1 MTRLRVFLS
10 RLFGVSNGRKRD
22 AELRTEIDGHINEAT
37 DDYVRQGLSPA
48 DARSAALRRFGGVT
62 QTIEAHRAQ
71 RRFTFFSTLGQ
82 DLRYAIR
89 TLIRAPGFAIV
100 AILTLAIGIL
110 GNTTIVSGVNALLY
124 TPLPTK
130 QPEQVAEVLSGGGAG
145 RIGGFVKHTY
155 KRYTSFRDM
164 NTSFAALAAIRDVT
178 APIGD
183 RAPTAGTATETG
195 VVRGEVASGNYFDML
210 GIRAALGRAISP
222 DDDRTPNG
230 HPVVVISDR
239 LWRTHFNADPQTP
252 GRVVSL
258 NGHPFTI
265 IGIAAASFTGT
276 VFANE
281 TDFWAPLMM
290 QGQFGAAPSW
300 WTETRAR
307 HIVVHSMRKKGSPA
321 VTGPGQE
328 VGDLRLLGRLMP
340 GVGAGQAAAELT
352 TIAAGLAQ
360 ANKLTPPRIDVVAE
374 LEARHQGG
382 LNRCAASRRLRC
394 GRQGSSG

>member
-10 RLFGVSNGRKRD
+10 RLFGVSSGRTRD
-22 AELRTEIDGHINEAT
+22 AELRTEIDGHINEAA

-48 DARSAALRRFGGVT
+48 DARRAALRRFGGVT

-82 DLRYAIR
+82 DLRYAMR
-89 TLIRAPGFAIV
+89 TLDPCARLRDRRHPDAGDWDSREYDDRQRRERPAV
-100 AILTLAIGIL
+100 HPAAHQ
-110 GNTTIVSGVNALLY
+110 A
-124 TPLPTK
+124 
-130 QPEQVAEVLSGGGAG
+130 PEQVAEVLSGGGAG

-239 LWRTHFNADPQTP
+239 LWRTHFNADPQTLGP
-252 GRVVSL
+252 GRVLEWPSL
-258 NGHPFTI
+258 HNHRHRAGVVHRDGLRERNGF
-265 IGIAAASFTGT
+265 
-276 VFANE
+276 
-281 TDFWAPLMM
+281 L
-290 QGQFGAAPSW
+290 GAAHD
-300 WTETRAR
+300 A
-307 HIVVHSMRKKGSPA
+307 
-321 VTGPGQE
+321 GP
-328 VGDLRLLGRLMP
+328 V
-340 GVGAGQAAAELT
+340 
-352 TIAAGLAQ
+352 
-360 ANKLTPPRIDVVAE
+360 
-374 LEARHQGG
+374 
-382 LNRCAASRRLRC
+382 RC
-394 GRQGSSG
+394 GTQLVD